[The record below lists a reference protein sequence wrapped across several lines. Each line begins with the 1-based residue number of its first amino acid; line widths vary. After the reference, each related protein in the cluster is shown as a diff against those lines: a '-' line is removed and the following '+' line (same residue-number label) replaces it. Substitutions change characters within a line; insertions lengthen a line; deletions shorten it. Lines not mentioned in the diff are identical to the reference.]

1 MDVND
6 QIRETVALLQEMLR
20 DLEGG
25 HLHLGQPFDE
35 RTEAKITDLR
45 RQIAQYQSILDK
57 QRA

>member
-6 QIRETVALLQEMLR
+6 QIRETVARLQQMLH
-20 DLEGG
+20 DLEGD
-25 HLHLGQPFDE
+25 HPHLGQPFDG

-57 QRA
+57 LQV